1 MVKAANDNYQPG
13 KFTTFIAY
21 EWTSMPEAKYNL
33 HRNVFFNSDHAPLP
47 FTAVDSKRPED
58 LWTYLEKVRA
68 QGIDVIAI
76 PHNGNVSN
84 GLMYD
89 WNDSDGRP
97 SIRPMRSAVR

>member
-1 MVKAANDNYQPG
+1 MPG

-47 FTAVDSKRPED
+47 SRPSIR
-58 LWTYLEKVRA
+58 TGRKTSGRYLEKVRA

-97 SIRPMRSAVR
+97 IDEHMHSAAPSTNP